1 MKYYL
6 KALKNYTNF
15 KGRADRKEYWIFFLI
30 NVMISIILTVIDNNF
45 GLIIDRDMGLGLLS
59 LIYSFVVAL
68 PVITVGV
75 RRLHDIG
82 KSGKWIFIAFVPI
95 IGGFWLLFLFASKG
109 EEGANQYGNNP
120 NAE

>member
-15 KGRADRKEYWIFFLI
+15 KGRSNRKEYWFFFLI
-30 NVMISIILTVIDNNF
+30 NIIISIVLAVIDNNF
-45 GLIIDRDMGLGLLS
+45 RLIIDRDMGIGLLS
-59 LIYSFVVAL
+59 SIYSLAILL
-68 PVITVGV
+68 PAIAVSI

-95 IGGFWLLFLFASKG
+95 IGGFWLLYLLINKG
-109 EEGANQYGNNP
+109 EEGNNQYGDEPNN
-120 NAE
+120 